1 MSQDD
6 VISEKDIELTID
18 SEETQKDG
26 EEDNSLGTSQKK
38 KNPSHFKKLAKKAKK
53 LESNWANPEALK
65 ARLAELQ
72 QSTED
77 EDFDLDDEDESPE
90 VLTGSEARFFFI
102 ENPEAKKYR
111 EEMEDLIDENPKLKN
126 LDIQDL
132 YDLAKARF
140 PKSTTKKTIDISS
153 GRTQSDVSK
162 MDLSKMSAEEIA
174 ELPLDVYKALRK
186 KK

>member
-1 MSQDD
+1 MSQDETTSED
-6 VISEKDIELTID
+6 VELTTS
-18 SEETQKDG
+18 SEETPKGG
-26 EEDNSLGTSQKK
+26 EEDNSLGES
-38 KNPSHFKKLAKKAKK
+38 KNQSNFKKLAKK
-53 LESNWANPEALK
+53 LK
-65 ARLAELQ
+65 QERRERERLQAELAKLK
-72 QSTED
+72 SGSKEEED

-162 MDLSKMSAEEIA
+162 LDLSKMSAEEIA